1 MDEKIINNIRSLAI
15 DMIDEAESGHPGICL
30 GAAPII
36 YTIFAKHLNY
46 NPSDPSWI
54 DRDRFIMSAGHGSA
68 LLYSTMFMAGYQLE
82 IEDLKK
88 FRQFGSKTPGHPEYG
103 VTQGVEATTGPL
115 GQGIGIATGMA
126 LGGKILE
133 EKYIFEKEL
142 KFDNDKPLIN
152 HHIYVLCSDG
162 DLMEGISYEAA
173 SFAGNLNLDNII
185 ILYDSNNISLDGILS
200 YSFTENVL
208 DRFKALG
215 WYTDI
220 VKNGNS
226 VNEIDNAINKAKK
239 SGKPSIIEVKT
250 IIGYGS
256 IWEGTNKS
264 HGNKLESDDITNLK
278 TKWDLPNERFHVD
291 LEAKKDFSNQLIE
304 RSAIKYEIWASNYRR
319 YVEEILDNDD
329 SSLKYLFNNQF
340 INLLDYKWDFSP
352 DLNEGTR
359 VTNAQIINVIS
370 EMLPNFI
377 GGSADLSS
385 STKTYIKNGKDIE
398 DNKYNNKNIWFGVR
412 EHLMG
417 SVLNGLSLSKFKPFG
432 STFLVFS
439 DYMKPAIRMSALM
452 NLPVTYIFTHD
463 SIYVGEDGP
472 THQPIEQLAS
482 LRAIPN
488 LYVYRPCDANELVGC
503 WNSII
508 NSNKPSALSLTRQDV
523 KILTESDMTKV
534 ANGAYVVRNEKER
547 LNGIIIA
554 TGSEVSLA
562 LKVANDLY
570 TNFNKDIRV
579 ISMPCMELFLKT
591 PFEYQKSL
599 LPIGHKVIAIEAGS
613 SFGLEKFVYNQSYLI
628 TIDKFGTSAN
638 AKDVLKYCEF
648 DYETVKEKIK
658 GLLK

>member
-15 DMIDEAESGHPGICL
+15 DMIDEAGSGHPGICL

-46 NPSDPSWI
+46 NPSDPNWI
-54 DRDRFIMSAGHGSA
+54 NRDRFIMSAGHGSA
-68 LLYSTMFMAGYQLE
+68 LLYSTMFMAGYGLE

-133 EKYIFEKEL
+133 EKYTLEKE
-142 KFDNDKPLIN
+142 KKIDNDKPLIN
-152 HHIYVLCSDG
+152 YHIYVLCSDG

-173 SFAGNLNLDNII
+173 SFAGNLNLNNLI

-215 WYTDI
+215 WYTDV

-278 TKWDLPNERFHVD
+278 TKWGLPNEKFHFD
-291 LEAKKDFSNQLIE
+291 LEAKKDFSNQLTE

-319 YVEEILDNDD
+319 YVEERLDNDD

-340 INLLDYKWDFSP
+340 VNLLDYKWDFSP

-359 VTNAQIINVIS
+359 VTNGQIINVIS

-523 KILTESDMTKV
+523 KLLTESDMTKV
-534 ANGAYVVRNEKER
+534 ANGAYVVRNETAR

-562 LKVANDLY
+562 LKVASDLY
-570 TNFNKDIRV
+570 TNFNIDIRV

-591 PFEYQKSL
+591 PLEYQKTL

-613 SFGLEKFVYNQSYLI
+613 SFGLEKFVYNQNYLI

-648 DYETVKEKIK
+648 DYDTVKEKIK